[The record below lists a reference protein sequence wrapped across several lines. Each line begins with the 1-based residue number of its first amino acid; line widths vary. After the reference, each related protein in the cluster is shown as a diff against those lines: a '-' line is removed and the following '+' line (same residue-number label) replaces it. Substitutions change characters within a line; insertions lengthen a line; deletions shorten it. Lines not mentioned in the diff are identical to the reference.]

1 MRLVLMTYLALGV
14 VCSFW
19 FLCMVLVMEDR

>member
-1 MRLVLMTYLALGV
+1 MRLVLMTYLALGA

-19 FLCMVLVMEDR
+19 FLCVMLMMKHR

>member
-14 VCSFW
+14 VCSLW
-19 FLCMVLVMEDR
+19 FLGVMLMMKDR

>member
-19 FLCMVLVMEDR
+19 FLCMVLMMEDR